1 MRRIKAFFAAIIA
14 LSFVS
19 CANDIETKETET
31 ETTAEVS
38 SEHQNKVMKDDWRNI
53 TPSGEHD
60 VSVLFVNVGK
70 ADSIIVDIDGS
81 YYMIDTGT
89 SESVPYTFA
98 ALEALGVDKLSGVF
112 ITHPDRDHVGGYSYI
127 RDKYEVECVYSSSI
141 CGDMYV
147 IEGAAVKDTLVKLDP
162 GEVVSAGDG
171 VYFEVLGPIK
181 YNADDD
187 NNNSLVLRLRVN
199 GVTVLFAG
207 DMKKEEEKSL
217 LNAGIDF
224 KCDVLKVGHHGRKD
238 ATSEKFIESAQPEY
252 AVISTSTEEEE
263 RSANENVIE
272 ALEKNNCQVYIT
284 EDYDLGIMMKIEED
298 GRIIFDNFKT
308 SASAEKIKIDSV
320 SKSTQTLMLKN
331 KAGYDVDLTGWYVTS
346 SRGGEVFCFPEGSV
360 IKAGGT
366 LALAC
371 KGSDGDIIW
380 NETNVWHDSKDDT
393 ASLIDKYGNLVDTK
407 ESK

>member
-1 MRRIKAFFAAIIA
+1 
-14 LSFVS
+14 
-19 CANDIETKETET
+19 
-31 ETTAEVS
+31 
-38 SEHQNKVMKDDWRNI
+38 MKDDWRNI

-207 DMKKEEEKSL
+207 DMKKEEERSL
-217 LNAGIDF
+217 LNVGIDF

-272 ALEKNNCQVYIT
+272 ALEKNNCEVYIT

-298 GRIIFDNFKT
+298 GRIIFDNFGT

-320 SKSTQTLMLKN
+320 SKSTQTLTLKN
-331 KAGYDVDLTGWYVTS
+331 KAGYDVDLSGWYVTS
-346 SRGGEVFCFPEGSV
+346 SRGGEVFCLPKGTV
-360 IKAGGT
+360 IKVGET
-366 LALAC
+366 LTLAC

-380 NETNVWHDSKDDT
+380 NETNVCHDSKDDT
-393 ASLIDKYGNLVDTK
+393 ASLIDNYGNLVDTK